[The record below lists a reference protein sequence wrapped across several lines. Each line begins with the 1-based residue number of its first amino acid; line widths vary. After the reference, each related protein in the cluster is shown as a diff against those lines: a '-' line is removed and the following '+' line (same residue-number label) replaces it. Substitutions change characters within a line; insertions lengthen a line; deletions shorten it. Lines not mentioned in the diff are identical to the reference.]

1 MKKKILFIKDKYDG
15 TKFIDARGDIIIA
28 KGGDGTLL
36 RAINKFKHLN
46 KPFYGIGSGTV
57 NFLMNKKAKI
67 SKKATHIKFNL
78 IKATLVFE
86 DDNGKIRKKNFEAFN
101 DIMIGSSASMN
112 SWINFDLHDNEND
125 LIFGDFKGGGLIIST
140 AQGSTGINKN
150 AYGAILPLNSDFW
163 SIVGDKTNMRINHI
177 LNPQKIIVNASVRG
191 AEIMVWIDGSS
202 HIIHNVK
209 DIKISK
215 GKKVTVIFNNKK
227 SFKQKRR
234 I

>member
-1 MKKKILFIKDKYDG
+1 MEKLYIKDKYDN
-15 TKFIDARGDIIIA
+15 KKYIDARGDIVVA

-36 RAINKFKHLN
+36 RAINKFRHLD
-46 KPFYGIGSGTV
+46 KPFFGVGSGTV
-57 NFLMNKKAKI
+57 NFLMNSESTI
-67 SKKATHIKFNL
+67 SKNAEKIDFYL
-78 IKATLVFE
+78 IKATLIFK
-86 DDNGKIRKKNFEAFN
+86 NKKGKLVKKEYQAFN

-112 SWINFDLHDNEND
+112 SWIHFDLHDKSGE

-150 AYGAILPLNSDFW
+150 AYGSILPLNSDLW
-163 SIVGDKTNMRINHI
+163 SIVGDKTNIRINHI
-177 LNPQKIIVNASVRG
+177 LNPQKLFVSANVRG

-209 DIKISK
+209 EIKISK
-215 GKKVTVIFNNKK
+215 GDKVAVIFNDHK
-227 SFKQKRR
+227 SFKRKRR

>member
-1 MKKKILFIKDKYDG
+1 MKKNKLFIKDKYDSA
-15 TKFIDARGDIIIA
+15 KYIDARGDIIIA

-46 KPFYGIGSGTV
+46 KPFYGIGSGTI
-57 NFLMNKKAKI
+57 NFLMNKKEKI
-67 SKKATHIKFNL
+67 SKNATYIKFNL
-78 IKATLVFE
+78 IRATLSFE
-86 DDNGKIRKKNFEAFN
+86 KNGLIVKKTFEAFN

-112 SWINFDLHDNEND
+112 SWINFDLHDREND

-234 I
+234 V